1 MRNIIVIECYSTGK
15 HFIGDIINRGYNPIV
30 LHLKNNA
37 DTERGRE
44 FEDYLLKQY
53 KTIPYEFDIIYEQ
66 DTFEETLE
74 EVKKYDPLLILPA
87 NERGVILATK
97 LSHELNLL
105 GNDIENLEAMTLKNE
120 MQNRLAENGVRSIK
134 GKVVYSIEEA
144 VEFYENE
151 SLKEVVIKPLYSA
164 GSTSVRI
171 CLNCEE
177 LIENVEQLFN
187 EMNFYGEELTELLI
201 QERINGI
208 EYIVNTVSHK
218 GIPRVTTVW
227 KYTKIKTS
235 DGATIADSCET
246 VNELNLGE
254 AEMVEYAYKVAKA
267 IGIQY
272 GPVHG
277 EYMIDEKGPV
287 LIEVNCRPMGA
298 NMPIE
303 FLDKISGQHETD
315 TILDAYLKPNTFYES
330 LKKRYRLYSYGT
342 LKSFVVPK
350 DMIARSVPILEMIN
364 ELKAFHSTSLMNV
377 DLEDIYYKK
386 TVDDN
391 SVAGTVFLVHK
402 DKVEVDNN
410 LNFLRSIESNAFS
423 LILSDE
429 GSNIKLKDDET
440 YLKEIDPIIKRANDY
455 NTCLF
460 ITDQFVNDSN
470 ILQIDLNHINDLK
483 GTFDFII
490 LNLNKSLFDKS
501 ETEKVNIFLKILLK
515 LKTGGIIFISKNSYQ
530 FLPSGRKG
538 VEALIKLLDY
548 NIELPPYDIF
558 DNIIASKKH

>member
-1 MRNIIVIECYSTGK
+1 
-15 HFIGDIINRGYNPIV
+15 
-30 LHLKNNA
+30 
-37 DTERGRE
+37 
-44 FEDYLLKQY
+44 
-53 KTIPYEFDIIYEQ
+53 
-66 DTFEETLE
+66 
-74 EVKKYDPLLILPA
+74 
-87 NERGVILATK
+87 
-97 LSHELNLL
+97 
-105 GNDIENLEAMTLKNE
+105 MTLKNE

-470 ILQIDLNHINDLK
+470 ILQIDINHINDLK

-515 LKTGGIIFISKNSYQ
+515 LKTGGIIFISKNSYL

-538 VEALIKLLDY
+538 VEALIKLLHY